1 MDFFKQTINF
11 FRTVWNWLY
20 LSYGSFNWRVKKQK
34 PNVLHNIYSL
44 GESKSMSLFPQGTL
58 GKIRISRYLEGR
70 GESAIASPPAP
81 LLFCFKK
88 NFVSFPL
95 LFFFFPEENILECK
109 WRPWEVRW
117 RNFKEKFYF
126 LTTLPSIFVLLEI
139 LVCLASSL

>member
-11 FRTVWNWLY
+11 FRIVWNWLY

-70 GESAIASPPAP
+70 GESAIASTPPSCYSV
-81 LLFCFKK
+81 LKKILFLFL
-88 NFVSFPL
+88 F
-95 LFFFFPEENILECK
+95 FFFFPEENILECK
-109 WRPWEVRW
+109 WGPWEVRW

-126 LTTLPSIFVLLEI
+126 LTTLPSIFVLLGI

>member
-11 FRTVWNWLY
+11 FRIVWNWLY

-70 GESAIASPPAP
+70 GESAIASTPPSCYSV
-81 LLFCFKK
+81 LKKILFLF
-88 NFVSFPL
+88 
-95 LFFFFPEENILECK
+95 LFFFFFFLKKISLNVSEDHGKWDEEISKKNFISWQLCLVSLCCLE
-109 WRPWEVRW
+109 
-117 RNFKEKFYF
+117 Y
-126 LTTLPSIFVLLEI
+126 
-139 LVCLASSL
+139 